1 MKKHSLSQK
10 LFRTYAS
17 LFILGLLV
25 ILCICVWY
33 TAAVISKGNRDMQ
46 NQLMRSLDE
55 NVENYFEEM
64 NAFSMELMNSVDF
77 KDTALQKLPEAEQM
91 GENTSQLFSVL
102 YRVAYKMIQK
112 DYKVGIIVD
121 GKYYIWMGNGYYIN
135 EIGDGNI
142 STYDTLIRNEKPV
155 VKYLE
160 KNEYLVQTSGDYY
173 QDEKEREYITLSRS
187 MDRSR
192 KYMNGRA
199 ILEIHVDAQEFYAAM
214 MKISGKQEEGGIRMN
229 LYSEDGKAL
238 YCESQIDLAGYA
250 DVPEGEISYKDGN
263 MVIRHKIFDDRI
275 NIIYTIDRREY
286 YNGLISFL
294 GLAFLSATVIF
305 AAVTWFAYHISRQI
319 SSPIRSMC
327 ESVKAINLE
336 KGVFYQKV
344 ETNIYELEFLSDSL
358 SHMSEE
364 LRESLNNI
372 ISLKEYELHARML
385 ALQAQ
390 MQPHFLVNTLATI
403 GTMAEEAGNR
413 KIFSMCIN
421 LTQMFRYIAA
431 DADNG
436 VKIFEEMRQ
445 IERYVDIMKERFPDS
460 NVYMDMPLELM
471 DCTIPKLTIQPLV
484 ENAFKYCNRRQAVI
498 KVSGVAVGE
507 EKWKVIVEDNGNGF
521 SQGKVDE
528 IMRKCREEGSAGKV
542 FSGKI
547 DGMGLV
553 NVFERLKLFYGEDM
567 IYQIEAGHG
576 RVTIGGRRY
585 AGK

>member
-1 MKKHSLSQK
+1 
-10 LFRTYAS
+10 
-17 LFILGLLV
+17 
-25 ILCICVWY
+25 
-33 TAAVISKGNRDMQ
+33 MQ

-327 ESVKAINLE
+327 
-336 KGVFYQKV
+336 
-344 ETNIYELEFLSDSL
+344 
-358 SHMSEE
+358 
-364 LRESLNNI
+364 
-372 ISLKEYELHARML
+372 
-385 ALQAQ
+385 
-390 MQPHFLVNTLATI
+390 
-403 GTMAEEAGNR
+403 
-413 KIFSMCIN
+413 IN

-528 IMRKCREEGSAGKV
+528 IMRKCREEGRAGKV